1 MGISSPLNSL
11 LFLMLPGGRE
21 GAAPPAGRA
30 CFRMQPD
37 KRAAAGPKRRISKR
51 RIWNLKTPNLF
62 RRQAEAGPGQSLAK
76 PHAAASSFCV

>member
-1 MGISSPLNSL
+1 MGISGPLNSL

-37 KRAAAGPKRRISKR
+37 KGGRRRAETP
-51 RIWNLKTPNLF
+51 NLKTPNLF

>member
-1 MGISSPLNSL
+1 MGISGPLNLL
-11 LFLMLPGGRE
+11 LFLMIPDGRE

-37 KRAAAGPKRRISKR
+37 KAGRRKAKTP
-51 RIWNLKTPNLF
+51 NLKTPNLL
-62 RRQAEAGPGQSLAK
+62 RRQAEAGPEQSLAK

>member
-1 MGISSPLNSL
+1 MGISGPLNSL

-37 KRAAAGPKRRISKR
+37 KQAAAGPKR
-51 RIWNLKTPNLF
+51 
-62 RRQAEAGPGQSLAK
+62 
-76 PHAAASSFCV
+76 